1 MGCMNKLIKKLS
13 RHFEIFNETRRIRR
27 CYESH
32 IARIRNRRAGT
43 KIKVLFIVSEIA
55 KWKEQSLYEAMAR
68 SEDFD
73 PVVAI
78 SAYNGQSEGQVP
90 NDRLEDVL
98 LAAEAFFDRMGDRHV
113 RAVKITGGKRIFSDL
128 SEFNPDIVY
137 YTEPWMGSESRQT
150 PEWVSS
156 FALTCYSPYY
166 VPNYSSLKEAC
177 KLPLHRF
184 LWNYYC
190 MGESEAKYFTS
201 AYYPFRNWR
210 TTTRFVGVGHPALD
224 YFHLNQRRSSGSKT
238 IIYAPHCTIAGG
250 VPTWIHHYG
259 TFRWSGNYML
269 EYAKSRPEIKWVFK
283 PHPQLR
289 YGIKRAEL
297 MSDEEIDAY
306 YSEWR
311 RIGTVCEDSNYQELF
326 LDSSAMITDCGS
338 FLSEYGATER
348 PIIHLISSDNK
359 YKPLSSLTGLYDTYY
374 KVHNTNE
381 LITTL
386 KMVIDRREDPM
397 RERRVE
403 ALKSTGMIG
412 VNASEEIIRH
422 LRNQLSQHS

>member
-1 MGCMNKLIKKLS
+1 MKKLFKKLS
-13 RHFEIFNETRRIRR
+13 RHLEILKEARRIRR
-27 CYESH
+27 CYKSH
-32 IARIRNRRAGT
+32 VDRIRNRRAGA

-55 KWKEQSLYEAMAR
+55 KWKEQSLYEAMSR

-78 SAYNGQSEGQVP
+78 SAYNGQSEGQVS
-90 NDRLEDVL
+90 NGKLEDVL
-98 LAAEAFFDRMGDRHV
+98 AAAEAFFDRMGDKHV
-113 RAVKITGGKRIFSDL
+113 RAVKIAGGNRIFSDL

-137 YTEPWMGSESRQT
+137 YTEPWMESESRQT
-150 PEWVSS
+150 PEWVSR

-166 VPNYSSLKEAC
+166 VPNYSCLKEAC

-190 MGESEAKYFTS
+190 MSKSEAKYFTN
-201 AYYPFRNWR
+201 AYYPFKNCR
-210 TTTRFVGVGHPALD
+210 TTTSFVGVGHPALD
-224 YFHLNQRRSSGSKT
+224 YFNQNKRQHFSSKT

-250 VPTWIHHYG
+250 TSTWIHYYG
-259 TFRWSGNYML
+259 TFRWSGDFML
-269 EYAKSRPEIKWVFK
+269 EYAKSNPEIKWVFK

-289 YGIKRAEL
+289 YGIKCAGL

-311 RIGTVCEDSNYQELF
+311 RIGTVCEDSDYQELF
-326 LDSSAMITDCGS
+326 LDSFAMITDCGS

-359 YKPLSSLTGLYDTYY
+359 YKPLSSLICLYDTYY

-381 LITTL
+381 LSTTL
-386 KMVIDRREDPM
+386 RMVIERREDPM
-397 RERRVE
+397 LERRVE

-412 VNASEEIIRH
+412 RNASEEIIRH
-422 LRNQLSQHS
+422 LSNYLSQHS

>member
-1 MGCMNKLIKKLS
+1 MKKLIKKLS
-13 RHFEIFNETRRIRR
+13 RNLEILKEAQRIRR
-27 CYESH
+27 CYKSH

-90 NDRLEDVL
+90 NDMLEDVL
-98 LAAEAFFDRMGDRHV
+98 LAAERFFDRMGDRHV
-113 RAVKITGGKRIFSDL
+113 RAVKIAEGRRVFSDL

-137 YTEPWMGSESRQT
+137 YTEPWMERENHQT
-150 PEWVSS
+150 PEWVSR

-190 MGESEAKYFTS
+190 MSESEAKYFAD
-201 AYYPFRNWR
+201 AYRPFKNFR
-210 TTTRFVGVGHPALD
+210 TTTSFAGVGHPALD
-224 YFHLNQRRSSGSKT
+224 YFHLHKKCTGSK
-238 IIYAPHCTIAGG
+238 IVIFAPHCTIAGG
-250 VPTWIHHYG
+250 TPTWIHHYG
-259 TFRWSGNYML
+259 TFRWSGDFIL
-269 EYAKSRPEIKWVFK
+269 EYAKSNPEIKWVFK

-289 YGIKRAEL
+289 YGIKRAGL

-311 RIGTVCEDSNYQELF
+311 RIGTVCEDSDYQELF
-326 LDSSAMITDCGS
+326 LDSFAMITDCGS

-386 KMVIDRREDPM
+386 KMVIERREDPM

>member
-1 MGCMNKLIKKLS
+1 MVKTFKKLT
-13 RHFEIFNETRRIRR
+13 RHFNILKKVNKINRY
-27 CYESH
+27 YELH
-32 IARIRNRRAGT
+32 INRIRNRRTGT
-43 KIKVLFIVSEIA
+43 KIKVLFLVSEIA

-98 LAAEAFFDRMGDRHV
+98 LAAERFFDRMGDRHV
-113 RAVKITGGKRIFSDL
+113 RAVKIAEGRRVFSDL

-137 YTEPWMGSESRQT
+137 YTEPWMERENHQT
-150 PEWVSS
+150 PEWVSR

-190 MGESEAKYFTS
+190 MGASEAKYFAS
-201 AYYPFRNWR
+201 AYHPFKNYR
-210 TTTRFVGVGHPALD
+210 TTTSFVGVGHPALD
-224 YFHLNQRRSSGSKT
+224 FYLHKKKYTNSK
-238 IIYAPHCTIAGG
+238 IVIYAPHCTIAGG
-250 VPTWIHHYG
+250 TRTWIHHYG
-259 TFRWSGNYML
+259 TFRWSGDFIL
-269 EYAKSRPEIKWVFK
+269 EYAKANPEIKWVFK

-289 YGIKRAEL
+289 YGIKRAGL
-297 MSDEEIDAY
+297 MSDEEIDTY

-311 RIGTVCEDSNYQELF
+311 RIGTVCEDSDYQELF
-326 LDSSAMITDCGS
+326 LDSFAMITDCGS

-359 YKPLSSLTGLYDTYY
+359 YKPLLSLTGLYDTYY

-386 KMVIDRREDPM
+386 KMVIERREDPM

>member
-1 MGCMNKLIKKLS
+1 MKKLFKKLS
-13 RHFEIFNETRRIRR
+13 RHLEILKEARRIRR
-27 CYESH
+27 CYKSH
-32 IARIRNRRAGT
+32 VDRIRNRRAGA

-55 KWKEQSLYEAMAR
+55 KWKEQSLYEAMSR

-78 SAYNGQSEGQVP
+78 SAYNGQSEGQVS
-90 NDRLEDVL
+90 NGKLEDVL
-98 LAAEAFFDRMGDRHV
+98 AAAEAFFDRMGDKHV
-113 RAVKITGGKRIFSDL
+113 RAVKIAGGNRIFSDL

-137 YTEPWMGSESRQT
+137 YTEPWMESESRQT
-150 PEWVSS
+150 PEWVSR

-166 VPNYSSLKEAC
+166 VPNYSCLKEAC

-190 MGESEAKYFTS
+190 MGKSEAKYFTN
-201 AYYPFRNWR
+201 AYYPFKNCR
-210 TTTRFVGVGHPALD
+210 TTTSFVGVGHPALD
-224 YFHLNQRRSSGSKT
+224 YFNQNKRQCFSSKT

-250 VPTWIHHYG
+250 TSTWIHYYG
-259 TFRWSGNYML
+259 TFRWSGDFML
-269 EYAKSRPEIKWVFK
+269 EYAKSNPEIKWVFK

-289 YGIKRAEL
+289 YGIKRAGL

-311 RIGTVCEDSNYQELF
+311 RIGTVCEDSDYQELF
-326 LDSSAMITDCGS
+326 LDSFAMITDCGS

-359 YKPLSSLTGLYDTYY
+359 YKPLSSLICLYDTYY

-381 LITTL
+381 LSTTL
-386 KMVIDRREDPM
+386 RMVIERREDPM
-397 RERRVE
+397 LERRVE

-412 VNASEEIIRH
+412 RNASEEIIRH
-422 LRNQLSQHS
+422 LSNYLSQHS